1 LTPYAPQRFWL
12 HALLGG
18 LVIVVGGCDQARR
31 PRASAAP
38 SGLSQPGPVLRKGDR
53 VAWVGSSSTRI
64 GVWPRTVEFLLR
76 TRHPELGLDFRR
88 FGVPGATFR
97 AGTEVLER
105 WPDDYR
111 PDVVFFN
118 YGVND
123 AGTGRE
129 GLARFMDDM
138 ERCVAAAR
146 VRGAR
151 VVLVT
156 PQAAD
161 VRRSGPGAAARRTL
175 YAETMLA
182 HGRGKG
188 WTVIDV
194 HHPLDALQRAG
205 HRENPGFSILRDS
218 IHLTRPAYVAW
229 GFFLFDRLDLPF
241 VRSTATLT
249 SEGQITAT
257 ENCTIS
263 DVEAGPDTLSFTR
276 ADTVLPILPPGPL
289 PPRYSV
295 PLEAHSRYL
304 LAVTGL
310 QPGEYEIRCEGYP
323 IGTAGAHALALGVN
337 LNTLLLDRDREAP
350 WSALAEAIWEGRM
363 LELIGR
369 TRWRF
374 VVRKRQKGEK

>member
-1 LTPYAPQRFWL
+1 V
-12 HALLGG
+12 LLGG
-18 LVIVVGGCDQARR
+18 LAIVGGGCGQARR
-31 PRASAAP
+31 PQASAAP
-38 SGLSQPGPVLRKGDR
+38 AGLPQPGPVLRKGDR

-76 TRHPELGLDFRR
+76 TRHPELAIDFRR
-88 FGVPGATFR
+88 FGTPGATFR
-97 AGTEVLER
+97 KGTDELKR

-129 GLARFMDDM
+129 GLARFMEDM
-138 ERCVAAAR
+138 ERCVATAR
-146 VRGAR
+146 ARGAR

-175 YAETMLA
+175 YAEMMLA

-205 HRENPGFSILRDS
+205 QREERGFSILRDS

-241 VRSTATLT
+241 VRSAAALT
-249 SEGQITAT
+249 SEGQVTAT

-276 ADTVLPILPPGPL
+276 DDAALPILPPGPL
-289 PPRYSV
+289 PPRSPV

-310 QPGEYEIRCEGYP
+310 PPGEYEIRCEGYP

-337 LNTLLLDRDREAP
+337 LNTLLLDGGREAP
-350 WSALAEAIWEGRM
+350 WAELAGAIWEGRM
-363 LELIGR
+363 LERVGR

-374 VVRKRQKGEK
+374 VVARRPRGER